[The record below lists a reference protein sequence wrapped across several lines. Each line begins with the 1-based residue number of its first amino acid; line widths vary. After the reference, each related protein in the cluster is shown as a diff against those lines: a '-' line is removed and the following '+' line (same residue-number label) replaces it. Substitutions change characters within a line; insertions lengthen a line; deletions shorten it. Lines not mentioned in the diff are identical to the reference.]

1 MEIILTQKQRDFL
14 KHYKSE
20 AFGHLSEIV
29 AAKENLKDI
38 YEVAA
43 EATGLEKKVVT
54 KLYNTLFKEK
64 LDEMEE
70 EIETLRFLAGE

>member
-1 MEIILTQKQRDFL
+1 MEIILTQQQRDLL
-14 KHYKSE
+14 KQYKSE